1 MDSLHNATYTG
12 HFQSRGR
19 HTDEVLVI
27 FVAQVLVLDLDL
39 VHSILVRRVTRRI
52 SPTIRRVPVR
62 QDSNPPGAESRRMLN
77 PPGRASI
84 RRVPAR
90 RVSDP
95 AGAGPP
101 GAAEAQDT
109 MGRSM
114 PYREYCS
121 GYAVQADV
129 TRVNPIGIARSA
141 SIHNYHSLLC

>member
-1 MDSLHNATYTG
+1 MKTTFG
-12 HFQSRGR
+12 G
-19 HTDEVLVI
+19 TE
-27 FVAQVLVLDLDL
+27 
-39 VHSILVRRVTRRI
+39 ILTRVTRRI

-95 AGAGPP
+95 P

-109 MGRSM
+109 MVQLKLFA
-114 PYREYCS
+114 YCFK
-121 GYAVQADV
+121 Q
-129 TRVNPIGIARSA
+129 I
-141 SIHNYHSLLC
+141 